1 MEVGAREGRVKR
13 NLEKEG
19 EEEKY
24 VVMAEIS
31 PDLSV
36 VMISK

>member
-1 MEVGAREGRVKR
+1 MGVRFRESGVKG

-24 VVMAEIS
+24 IIMAEIS

-36 VMISK
+36 VMI